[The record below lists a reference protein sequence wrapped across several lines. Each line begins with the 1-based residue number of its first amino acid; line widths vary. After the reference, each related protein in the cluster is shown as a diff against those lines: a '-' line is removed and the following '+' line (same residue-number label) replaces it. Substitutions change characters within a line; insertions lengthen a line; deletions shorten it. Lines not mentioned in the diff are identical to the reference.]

1 MCLFIQ
7 ALKTL
12 MWMSPGLDLD
22 GIVGVSCTGEAM
34 LSCCPRRVTAIMLA
48 PGATGPKQ
56 IYIDLFA
63 RAGFRIISPPK
74 GMGLHWVA
82 NIREHNFL
90 TIRQP

>member
-48 PGATGPKQ
+48 PGVTGPKQ

-63 RAGFRIISPPK
+63 RAGFRIISLPLRLK
-74 GMGLHWVA
+74 KLKEWVCIGLPIIE
-82 NIREHNFL
+82 NIIF
-90 TIRQP
+90 